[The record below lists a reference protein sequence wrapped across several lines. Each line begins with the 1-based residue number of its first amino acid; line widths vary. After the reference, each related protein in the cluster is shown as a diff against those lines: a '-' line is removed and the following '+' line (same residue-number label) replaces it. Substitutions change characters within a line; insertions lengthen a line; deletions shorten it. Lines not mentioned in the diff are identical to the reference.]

1 MSTKYTFTVEVET
14 DNIIGTKEQIA
25 DALAEIGK
33 VTFSKIEEMTEL
45 ETLKRRL
52 TEANNLICE
61 LCTKCGENVC
71 KNGEECEWE
80 EREVTK

>member
-33 VTFSKIEEMTEL
+33 VTVTKVTES
-45 ETLKRRL
+45 E
-52 TEANNLICE
+52 
-61 LCTKCGENVC
+61 V
-71 KNGEECEWE
+71 NGE
-80 EREVTK
+80 